1 MGNRVSRALEREKC
15 VDFRMAPQGRLQ
27 ARQLLDRPASNSGSP
42 EFDNFEPGRF
52 YARVIV
58 PRPHRPG
65 GVQRACSC
73 SLAKQGSGALLKR
86 RNSDSVWRFGKRPA
100 RRSVLPT
107 RHSYLPSTLRF
118 TKRIRALAANTP
130 AARTALRQAQGKMRA
145 DDPSGTVPPRG
156 FPEPAP
162 RSRPPF
168 PRSAGRDAVPR

>member
-73 SLAKQGSGALLKR
+73 SPLRGSGALKKHLANLEYGASSAPR
-86 RNSDSVWRFGKRPA
+86 TASVP
-100 RRSVLPT
+100 PT
-107 RHSYLPSTLRF
+107 RRSYLPSTLRF

>member
-73 SLAKQGSGALLKR
+73 SPLRGSGALKKHLAILVCGASPAPR
-86 RNSDSVWRFGKRPA
+86 AASVP
-100 RRSVLPT
+100 PT
-107 RHSYLPSTLRF
+107 RRSYLPARLRYA
-118 TKRIRALAANTP
+118 KRRRALAANTP
-130 AARTALRQAQGKMRA
+130 AARMAFLRRVGCARA
-145 DDPSGTVPPRG
+145 TPPGQYRRAG
-156 FPEPAP
+156 LRNPRHGAARSSHDAP
-162 RSRPPF
+162 VATRTLGEER
-168 PRSAGRDAVPR
+168 